1 MSLMDEY
8 AVECV
13 AINKIW
19 VDDPVG
25 GYMPKWADGI
35 RFNAAWEY
43 ESAPEVT
50 VAEQQGVKRTYNI
63 YVDKTLDL
71 DYHEAFRR
79 LDNNQIYRVTGPGTD
94 RVTPRTSRLN
104 RRLITVEQWQLPTDA
119 EQEEG

>member
-1 MSLMDEY
+1 MSLLDEY
-8 AVECV
+8 TVECV
-13 AINKIW
+13 AINKTW

-25 GYMPKWADGI
+25 GYMPIWADGI
-35 RFNAAWEY
+35 HFNAAWEY

-63 YVDKTLDL
+63 YVDKTLEL

-79 LDNNQIYRVTGPGTD
+79 LDNGQTYRVTGPGTD

-104 RRLITVEQWQLPTDA
+104 RRLITVEQWPLPTDT